1 MSETGSV
8 IIQVPIRDEAIFA
21 SRIRHSTSH
30 VICEIQGYVAVPDM
44 RILDVLLKRIKAILA
59 GKTSTNYHGGQLDEI
74 QLFEIFAQMNF

>member
-21 SRIRHSTSH
+21 SRIVIPLH
-30 VICEIQGYVAVPDM
+30 VICVIQGYVAVPDM
-44 RILDVLLKRIKAILA
+44 RSLDVLLKRIKAILA
-59 GKTSTNYHGGQLDEI
+59 GKTSTYYHGGQLDEI